1 MNDVV
6 FHALSAEEQRDAL
19 RIAASRSGRRA
30 HLLEK
35 DIWVVWTLSALFE
48 GPFGENLTFKG
59 GTSLS
64 KAYRAIRRFSEDLD
78 ITYDIRRMAPDLVAG
93 SGDEA
98 IPENRSQENNWTR
111 EIRKLLP
118 LWVADH
124 ALPVLE
130 SNLDETG
137 VSAHLRMEGER
148 VFVSYDPLFDEYGF
162 VKPEVMVEF
171 GARST
176 GEPREEHD
184 IECDAA
190 GYLTEVTFPSC
201 HTFVMRAERTFW
213 EKATAIHVFCQ
224 SQRSRG
230 ERLSR
235 HWYDLVRLDDA
246 GFADKA
252 LADRDL
258 AFKVAR
264 HKMLFF
270 REKDITGNW
279 IDYKRAVSG
288 QLQLVPEGEM
298 HQILADDYASMANDG
313 MIPDN
318 EEKFEQL
325 MERCADI
332 ANRANRNT
340 GGKQ

>member
-6 FHALSAEEQRDAL
+6 FHSLSAADRRDAL
-19 RIAASRSGRRA
+19 RMAASRSGRRA

-35 DIWVVWTLSALFE
+35 DIWVVWTLRALID
-48 GPFGENLTFKG
+48 GSFGKNLTFKG

-78 ITYDIRRMAPDLVAG
+78 ITYDIRLMIPDLVSG

-98 IPENRSQENNWTR
+98 IPETRSQENHWTR
-111 EIRKLLP
+111 EIRRRLP
-118 LWVADH
+118 VWVTDH
-124 ALPVLE
+124 ALPALE

-137 VSAHLRMEGER
+137 VSARIRVEGER
-148 VFVSYDPLFDEYGF
+148 VFVSYDPLFEEYGF

-176 GEPREEHD
+176 GKPREEHV

-190 GYLTEVTFPSC
+190 DYLTEVTFPSC
-201 HTFVMRAERTFW
+201 HTFVMLVERTFW
-213 EKATAIHVFCQ
+213 EKATAVHVFCRR
-224 SQRSRG
+224 QRSRG

-235 HWYDLVRLDDA
+235 HWYDLVRLDDV
-246 GFADKA
+246 GYADRA
-252 LADRDL
+252 LADRAL
-258 AFKVAR
+258 AVKVAR
-264 HKMLFF
+264 HKTIFF
-270 REKDITGNW
+270 REKDRSGNW
-279 IDYKRAVSG
+279 IDYQRAVSG

-298 HQILADDYASMANDG
+298 YQVLADDYASMADDG
-313 MIPDN
+313 MIPDD
-318 EEKFEQL
+318 EEGFEQL

-332 ANRANRNT
+332 ANRANKT
-340 GGKQ
+340 EC

>member
-1 MNDVV
+1 MNEVV
-6 FHALSAEEQRDAL
+6 FHALSVEEKRDAL

-35 DIWVVWTLSALFE
+35 DIWVVWALGALFE
-48 GPFGENLTFKG
+48 GPFGESLTFKG

-78 ITYDIRRMAPDLVAG
+78 ITYDIRRMAPDLVEG
-93 SGDEA
+93 SDNEA
-98 IPENRSQENNWTR
+98 IPRSRSQENNWTR
-111 EIRKLLP
+111 EIRKRLP
-118 LWVADH
+118 LWVTDRAK
-124 ALPVLE
+124 PVLE
-130 SNLDETG
+130 YNLDKTG
-137 VSAHLRMEGER
+137 VSARIRVEGER
-148 VFVSYDPLFDEYGF
+148 LFVSYDPVFDEYGF

-184 IECDAA
+184 IACDAA

-201 HTFVMRAERTFW
+201 HAYVMLVERTFW
-213 EKATAIHVFCQ
+213 EKATAVHVFCRRQ
-224 SQRSRG
+224 KKRG

-246 GFADKA
+246 GFVDRA

-258 AFKVAR
+258 AVKVAR
-264 HKMLFF
+264 HKTLFH

-279 IDYKRAVSG
+279 IDYHSAVSG
-288 QLQLVPEGEM
+288 QLQLKPQGEM
-298 HQILADDYASMANDG
+298 YQVIADDYARMTDDG
-313 MIPDN
+313 MIPDG
-318 EEKFEQL
+318 EEEFEQL
-325 MERCADI
+325 MERCAAI
-332 ANRANRNT
+332 EYRAN
-340 GGKQ
+340 KIEC

>member
-6 FHALSAEEQRDAL
+6 FNELSAVDKRDAL

-48 GPFGENLTFKG
+48 GPFGESLTFKG

-93 SGDEA
+93 SDDEV
-98 IPENRSQENNWTR
+98 IPGNRSQENSWTR
-111 EIRKLLP
+111 EIRKRLP
-118 LWVADH
+118 LWVTDH
-124 ALPVLE
+124 AMPVLE

-137 VSAHLRMEGER
+137 VSAHIRVEGES
-148 VFVSYDPLFDEYGF
+148 VYVSYDPLFDEYGF

-176 GEPREEHD
+176 GEPREEHF
-184 IECDAA
+184 IECYAA

-201 HTFVMRAERTFW
+201 HTFVMLAERTFW
-213 EKATAIHVFCQ
+213 EKATAVHVFCR

-246 GFADKA
+246 GFAEKA
-252 LADRDL
+252 FADRDL
-258 AFKVAR
+258 ALMVAR
-264 HKMLFF
+264 HKSLFF

-279 IDYKRAVSG
+279 IDYHQAVSG
-288 QLQLVPEGEM
+288 QLQLTPQGEM
-298 HQILADDYASMANDG
+298 YQVIADDYASMADDG
-313 MIPDN
+313 MIPDG
-318 EEKFEQL
+318 EEGFDQL

-332 ANRANRNT
+332 ANRANKT
-340 GGKQ
+340 EC